1 METTTSKKETKIF
14 NVNAGIIRLDGKVPT
29 IGDNYKIFYKGK
41 CYGVSIN
48 KVLLIMCAGELCN
61 TIHFKGYWNNVTY
74 VVKYQGGKF
83 HYMTYEI
90 NGQYNVCSAFDVLDN
105 YTQKKVN
112 MYSQG
117 MDAVVIC
124 SLSSI
129 IYKAGNFIGTYYKCK
144 NGVLYNGFK
153 NLFSMNIIKFAD
165 TYCLAEL
172 NDDISNCYA
181 SKEDVRKFNN
191 VKQEA
196 EKWPKTIDNKATK
209 KWKEI
214 NEQYDKKVA
223 ERMKQTTGQ
232 PITQIKPSKPIVPML
247 YGKSIDDVKI
257 EPQQALKKPICNINI
272 NLDIYNGYGREMLR
286 AKAVEMCNKKIDELL
301 SVLR

>member
-1 METTTSKKETKIF
+1 METTNKKETKIF

-29 IGDNYKIFYKGK
+29 IGDNYKILYMGK
-41 CYGVSIN
+41 CYGVSISN
-48 KVLLIMCAGELCN
+48 VLLIMCAGELCN

-74 VVKYQGGKF
+74 AVKYQGGKF
-83 HYMTYEI
+83 HHMTYET
-90 NGQYNVCSAFDVLDN
+90 NGQYNVCSAFDVLDK

-117 MDAVVIC
+117 MNVVINC

-129 IYKAGNFIGTYYKCK
+129 IYKAGNFVGTYYKCK
-144 NGVLYNGFK
+144 NGILYNGFK
-153 NLFSMNIIKFAD
+153 HLCSLTINKFAD
-165 TYCLAEL
+165 TYCLADL
-172 NDDISNCYA
+172 NDDISDCYVTKKDA
-181 SKEDVRKFNN
+181 RRFNK
-191 VKQEA
+191 VTREV
-196 EKWPKTIDNKATK
+196 EKKLPKTIGDKAVK

-214 NEQYDKKVA
+214 NEQYDKKA
-223 ERMKQTTGQ
+223 AKRIQQITEQ
-232 PITQIKPSKPIVPML
+232 PITRINPSKPIVPML

-257 EPQQALKKPICNINI
+257 EPQQALKEPICNINI